1 MAIIFDEN
9 NRLITLN
16 TKNSTYQ
23 MKIDEYGFLLHLY
36 YGKRLT
42 GDMRYVS
49 CEVCKGK
56 YQIPGLP
63 AAYDETGAEGAT
75 LKVYLEGRRVMYFQ
89 C

>member
-1 MAIIFDEN
+1 
-9 NRLITLN
+9 
-16 TKNSTYQ
+16 
-23 MKIDEYGFLLHLY
+23 
-36 YGKRLT
+36 
-42 GDMRYVS
+42 MRYVS

-63 AAYDETGAEGAT
+63 AAYDETGAEGET

>member
-1 MAIIFDEN
+1 MGVGN
-9 NRLITLN
+9 
-16 TKNSTYQ
+16 
-23 MKIDEYGFLLHLY
+23 YGQLLHLY
-36 YGKRLT
+36 YRKRLT

-49 CEVCKGK
+49 CEVGKGK

-63 AAYDETGAEGAT
+63 AAYDETGAEGET

>member
-1 MAIIFDEN
+1 MGVGN
-9 NRLITLN
+9 
-16 TKNSTYQ
+16 
-23 MKIDEYGFLLHLY
+23 YGQLLHLY
-36 YGKRLT
+36 YRKRLT

-63 AAYDETGAEGAT
+63 AAYDETGAEGET
-75 LKVYLEGRRVMYFQ
+75 LKVYVEGRRVMYIQ